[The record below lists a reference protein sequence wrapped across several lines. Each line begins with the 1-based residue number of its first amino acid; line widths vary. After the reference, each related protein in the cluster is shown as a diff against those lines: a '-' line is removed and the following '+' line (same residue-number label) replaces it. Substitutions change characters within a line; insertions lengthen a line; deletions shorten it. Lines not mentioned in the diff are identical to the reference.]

1 MLQQLFGSKSV
12 AKILLFLFVN
22 EKCYGSQI
30 QTLLKTSLTPI
41 QKALQRL
48 EEDGILTSHYE
59 GKLRMYQISPTYPLR
74 NELEMLLKTAYRL
87 LSSQEKK
94 LYCFI
99 HKPRL
104 PFQEEIHRDRDK
116 KEELLK
122 FWALLGQIKS
132 LSFSTKSRKGGEL
145 VTQIG
150 RAEVLISSPSPSVLI
165 FQEKGHWFRDQVPET
180 AFNNSFRWT
189 LDVNSSL
196 ITLEHLRYGLTHPVF
211 LFHLTPT
218 KPSMLEAVDA
228 HLCAADTYLGS
239 ILWSRTDIAFHWR
252 VIGPLKNDELVYHYT
267 PIS

>member
-1 MLQQLFGSKSV
+1 MLDGLIGSKSA

-30 QTLLKTSLTPI
+30 QMLLQTALTPI
-41 QKALQRL
+41 QKALKKL
-48 EEDGILTSHYE
+48 ETEGIITSHYE
-59 GKLRMYQISPTYPLR
+59 GKLHIYQINATYPLR
-74 NELEMLLKTAYRL
+74 IELEQLLKKAYSL

-104 PFQEEIHRDRDK
+104 SFQEEILRHQNK
-116 KEELLK
+116 KLELLK
-122 FWALLGQIKS
+122 FWDHLIKINQ
-132 LSFSTKSRKGGEL
+132 LSFSAKSREGESHM
-145 VTQIG
+145 IKNG
-150 RAEVLISSPSPSVLI
+150 KAEVLILMPSPSICI
-165 FQEKGHWFRDQVPET
+165 FQEKGFWLQDQTPET

-189 LDVNSSL
+189 LDTTASL

-218 KPSMLEAVDA
+218 KPFMLEAVDA

-239 ILWSRTDIAFHWR
+239 ILWNATHIDFHWR
-252 VIGPLKNDELVYHYT
+252 IIGPLKNDELMYHYT
-267 PIS
+267 